1 MTLYGSMSL
10 KKNVGESD
18 GEYLK
23 TNMRNSIGKQ
33 DKKKKKTH
41 MTISDAGTTGECQY
55 FENLQVQKCWGQVLK
70 GRAEL

>member
-33 DKKKKKTH
+33 DKKKKNPHDNK
-41 MTISDAGTTGECQY
+41 
-55 FENLQVQKCWGQVLK
+55 
-70 GRAEL
+70 